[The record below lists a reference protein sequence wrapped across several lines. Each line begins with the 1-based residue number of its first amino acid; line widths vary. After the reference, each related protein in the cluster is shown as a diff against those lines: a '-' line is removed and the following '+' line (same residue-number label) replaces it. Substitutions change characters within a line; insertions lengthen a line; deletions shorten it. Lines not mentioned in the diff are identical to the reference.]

1 MRKSIIFL
9 FFIVFNLASLFAQDN
24 VFTYSYLERSLTKDD
39 KNTKALHVDIDVL
52 KLMLNSQIINIKL
65 PLIDNDFLDVTL
77 ERFSVLSENHN
88 LIIETVDGQKTEDY
102 KSDFKSYTVLYKGES
117 IGLLLFLENSV
128 IVSYKY
134 GNRQFEINKVEDQ
147 FFLFDINDCL
157 VDNTFSCE
165 VEEKVTRIDINES
178 RIESSANTP
187 KCLELAIEIDQY
199 TRNLYSS
206 NTATT
211 NWALAIMAGVSQVF
225 DSEVNLQIQVV
236 NTIIWQTTDP
246 YASYVN
252 QASSMLSALR
262 NHWNSNN
269 SSISRDLVH
278 LMTRRT
284 NTGTGGI
291 AYRDVLCSNSW
302 GYAFSANLNNNTNFN
317 FPNPSYTWNLFVCS
331 HEIGHNI
338 EAHHTH
344 WCGWPGG

>member
-1 MRKSIIFL
+1 MRKSIIFI
-9 FFIVFNLASLFAQDN
+9 FFIVFNLPLLIAQDN
-24 VFTYSYLERSLTKDD
+24 VFAYSYLEKSLTKDD
-39 KNTKALHVDIDVL
+39 ENTKALHVDIDIL
-52 KLMLNSQIINIKL
+52 KLMLNSQNINIKL
-65 PLIDNDFLDVTL
+65 PLIDNNFLDVTL

-102 KSDFKSYTVLYKGES
+102 QSDFKSYTILHQEKS
-117 IGLLLFLENSV
+117 IGLFLFFDNSI

-134 GNRQFEINKVEDQ
+134 NNRQFEINKIEDQ

-157 VDNTFSCE
+157 VENTFSCE

-178 RIESSANTP
+178 RIESSANIP

-211 NWALAIMAGVSQVF
+211 NWAHAIMAGVSQVF
-225 DSEVNLQIQVV
+225 DSEVNLQIEIV

-262 NHWNSNN
+262 SHWNSNN
-269 SSISRDLVH
+269 SSISRDLSA
-278 LMTRRT
+278 RT
-284 NTGTGGI
+284 
-291 AYRDVLCSNSW
+291 LC
-302 GYAFSANLNNNTNFN
+302 F
-317 FPNPSYTWNLFVCS
+317 
-331 HEIGHNI
+331 
-338 EAHHTH
+338 
-344 WCGWPGG
+344 